1 MDFKNALIPNENVK
15 LFCNKIDINAGYAM
29 SYSNVGQSLTETDT
43 NFLLKFETDRF
54 IRSFA
59 ILDDGRKFYPFYA
72 GKYQCNTNSTIQ
84 FVLPTGAL
92 LATTAVDI
100 KLVHYN
106 RNNIIVEESNPSYY
120 TFLNG
125 LTYFTA
131 RYTLNCN
138 IIFDM
143 AEGDY
148 IAVLA
153 SVAQSGSLNFT
164 ITISNTSLE
173 INYINS

>member
-1 MDFKNALIPNENVK
+1 MDFRNALIVNDNVK
-15 LFCNKIDINAGYAM
+15 LCCNKIDINAGYAM
-29 SYSNVGQSLTETDT
+29 SYSNVGQSLTETDQ

-54 IRSFA
+54 IRSFSVM
-59 ILDDGRKFYPFYA
+59 DDGRKFYPFYA
-72 GKYQCNTNSTIQ
+72 GKYSCNTNSTIQ
-84 FVLPTGAL
+84 FLLPTGPL
-92 LATTAVDI
+92 LATTAVAV

-120 TFLNG
+120 TYLNG
-125 LTYFTA
+125 LTYFTS

-148 IAVLA
+148 ISVLA
-153 SVAQSGSLNFT
+153 FVAEAGSLNFS
-164 ITISNTSLE
+164 IAFQNTSLE
-173 INYINS
+173 INYMNT